1 VAYDGSPKA
10 REALFIAVY
19 MAHRWNTALV
29 ILTVLENG
37 KPSQAELDDMRRYLS
52 KTEIQPTYIQ
62 GAAPVPDA
70 IIQTVDDLHCDL
82 ILIGGY
88 GKTLVLEML
97 LGSTVDEVLRV
108 SQVPILV
115 CR

>member
-1 VAYDGSPKA
+1 MICEDIWQK
-10 REALFIAVY
+10 
-19 MAHRWNTALV
+19 
-29 ILTVLENG
+29 
-37 KPSQAELDDMRRYLS
+37 MRFNP
-52 KTEIQPTYIQ
+52 IYIQ
-62 GAAPVPDA
+62 GAPPVPDA

-88 GKTLVLEML
+88 GKTPVLEML